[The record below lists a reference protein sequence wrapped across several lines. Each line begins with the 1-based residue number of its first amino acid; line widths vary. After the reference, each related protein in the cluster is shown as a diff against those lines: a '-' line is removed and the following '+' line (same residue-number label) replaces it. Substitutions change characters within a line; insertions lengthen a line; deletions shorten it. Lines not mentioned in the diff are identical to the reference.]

1 MIDSAAP
8 PSAMSQPN
16 ADDPSTMDPGPSRV
30 GPLSGIRVLEMGQ
43 LIAGPFA
50 GTLLS
55 YFGADVIKLEPPGEG
70 DPLRGWRVVRDGT
83 SLWWRSL
90 ARNKRCITVDLRREA
105 GQAIARQLATRCDV
119 VIENFR
125 PGTVEKW
132 RLGPDDIKAQNPGV
146 IYARVSGYGQSGPYA
161 HKPGYAAVCEGMG
174 GLRYVTGYP
183 GQPPVR
189 PNLSLG
195 DSLAGLHAAL
205 GILLSLYHRDRSTD
219 GKRNGSGQVVDVA
232 IYEAVFNM
240 MESVLPEFDG
250 AGIVRERAGSTVTG
264 IVPSNTYRC
273 QDGQYVLI
281 GGNGDSIWRRLMNAA
296 GRPDLATD
304 PRLSSNAGRVQ
315 HEAEVDAA
323 IAAFTQTLPV
333 SEVVARLEAAGVPV
347 GTMYSAADIANDP
360 HYQARQMFEAVEV
373 DGRSLKLPA
382 IVPKLSETPGATQFP
397 GPALGA
403 HTADVLRDLLGYSDA
418 DLDALAQDGVID
430 LPVPGR
436 VPGSATRPP
445 KGP

>member
-1 MIDSAAP
+1 
-8 PSAMSQPN
+8 
-16 ADDPSTMDPGPSRV
+16 
-30 GPLSGIRVLEMGQ
+30 MGQ

-50 GTLLS
+50 GTLLA

-105 GQAIARQLATRCDV
+105 GQAIARKLATQCDV

-146 IYARVSGYGQSGPYA
+146 IYARVSGYGQNGPYA

-205 GILLSLYHRDRSTD
+205 GILLSLYHRDRRTD
-219 GKRNGSGQVVDVA
+219 GTRHGGGQVVDVA
-232 IYEAVFNM
+232 IYESVFNM

-250 AGIVRERAGSTVTG
+250 EGIIRERAGSTVTG

-323 IAAFTQTLPV
+323 IAAFTATLPA

-347 GTMYSAADIANDP
+347 GTMYSAADIASDP
-360 HYQARQMFEAVEV
+360 HYQARQMFEPVDV
-373 DGRSLKLPA
+373 DGRPLKLPA

-397 GPALGA
+397 GPGLGA
-403 HTADVLRDLLGYSDA
+403 HTRDVLRDLLGYSDA
-418 DLDALAQDGVID
+418 DLDGLAQDGVI
-430 LPVPGR
+430 
-436 VPGSATRPP
+436 
-445 KGP
+445 